1 MKYFFLSINIFILF
15 SFKAVAGFDDYFEN
29 KTLRIDYYH
38 SGNDTTEYYTMDE
51 LRQEPLWGGSKV
63 NLIDTFNFGSYKFIA
78 YDKASGKIIFQH
90 SERDE
95 KICLDLKFILSG
107 ENKAIVE
114 IQPIENKKGYCH
126 YFLDCS
132 AKEIAKEV
140 ISHFFG

>member
-1 MKYFFLSINIFILF
+1 MAETILSLEILE
-15 SFKAVAGFDDYFEN
+15 KLILG
-29 KTLRIDYYH
+29 RIDQVMESFGKSLARH
-38 SGNDTTEYYTMDE
+38 PKIIAVDPIKLADDFEKDSESGEV
-51 LRQEPLWGGSKV
+51 SC
-63 NLIDTFNFGSYKFIA
+63 
-78 YDKASGKIIFQH
+78 SGKIIFQH